1 MRVIAGRLG
10 GRRLQ
15 APKGRAKTRPT
26 SDRVKEALF
35 SMLGELNGAV
45 VLDLFAG
52 TGALGIEALSRGAER
67 AVFVERDMAAV
78 TTIRANLASLGLIG
92 SQAEL
97 RVIDARVALRAARE
111 AGETYDLVFIDP
123 PYDHAREWA
132 GELAEL
138 LPAVLAQGARL
149 VVESDRR
156 APAELALQTIARR
169 RYGDTTIAIQ
179 CLPADGEDGCD
190 DVKRGQP

>member
-1 MRVIAGRLG
+1 MRVIAGRFG

-15 APKGRAKTRPT
+15 APKGRATTRPT

-35 SMLGELNGAV
+35 SMLGDLDGLL

-52 TGALGIEALSRGAER
+52 TGALGVEALSRGAER
-67 AVFVERDMAAV
+67 AVFVERDRVAVAAV
-78 TTIRANLASLGLIG
+78 RANLASLGLEG

-97 RVIDARVALRAARE
+97 RVGDARAALRAARE
-111 AGETYDLVFIDP
+111 AGETYDLVFVDP

-132 GELAEL
+132 GELVEL
-138 LPAVLAQGARL
+138 LPAVLAQGARV

-156 APAELALQTIARR
+156 APAELPLAVAQSK
-169 RYGDTTIAIQ
+169 RYGDTTITIHVT
-179 CLPADGEDGCD
+179 EDHD
-190 DVKRGQP
+190 ER

>member
-15 APKGRAKTRPT
+15 APKGKATTRPT

-35 SMLGELNGAV
+35 STLGDLHGAV

-52 TGALGIEALSRGAER
+52 TGALGIEALSRGAAR
-67 AVFVERDMAAV
+67 AVFVERDRAAV
-78 TTIRANLASLGLIG
+78 AAIRANLAALELDG
-92 SQAEL
+92 SRAEL
-97 RVIDARVALRAARE
+97 RVGDARGALRAARE
-111 AGETYDLVFIDP
+111 AGETYDLVFVDP

-138 LPAVLAQGARL
+138 LPAVLGPGARV

-156 APAELALQTIARR
+156 APAGLPLAVAQSK
-169 RYGDTTIAIQ
+169 RYGDTTITIHVI
-179 CLPADGEDGCD
+179 ED
-190 DVKRGQP
+190 

>member
-15 APKGRAKTRPT
+15 SPKGRARTRPT

-35 SMLGELNGAV
+35 SMLGGLDGAV

-67 AVFVERDMAAV
+67 AVFVERDRAAV
-78 TTIRANLASLGLIG
+78 AAIRANMASLGLDG
-92 SQAEL
+92 PRAEL
-97 RVIDARVALRAARE
+97 RVGDARGALRAARE
-111 AGETYDLVFIDP
+111 AHETYDLVFVDP
-123 PYDHAREWA
+123 PYDQAREWA
-132 GELAEL
+132 SELAEL
-138 LPAVLAQGARL
+138 LPAVLGPGARV

-156 APAELALQTIARR
+156 APAELPLAVAQRR
-169 RYGDTTIAIQ
+169 RYGDTTITIH
-179 CLPADGEDGCD
+179 GTEDHD
-190 DVKRGQP
+190 ER